1 MRIKY
6 ILAILL
12 QFVVLFGMIGMRQ
25 IWVARGTKIKFRAV
39 AKHTREFLT
48 GDYVIL
54 LYEISYLVLDELK
67 CKESFKKI
75 RKSMLPWRKMKKGI
89 MKHSQFH
96 LGSQVM
102 KFLLLGEQS
111 LNQRPI
117 ESGNTNF
124 KTKTVMSIIL
134 NIGGFF
140 PDLKKGDE
148 AILCLDKRGKAIDLF
163 KDERWK
169 WKKIKDSD
177 DVEKIKGKVL
187 KVTKFTYQTVEV
199 EYGIEN
205 YFVEEDW
212 AKQLESLSYSN
223 LILVEVSL
231 NKKGEAFLTNNFH

>member
-1 MRIKY
+1 
-6 ILAILL
+6 
-12 QFVVLFGMIGMRQ
+12 
-25 IWVARGTKIKFRAV
+25 
-39 AKHTREFLT
+39 
-48 GDYVIL
+48 
-54 LYEISYLVLDELK
+54 
-67 CKESFKKI
+67 
-75 RKSMLPWRKMKKGI
+75 

-163 KDERWK
+163 KDER
-169 WKKIKDSD
+169 
-177 DVEKIKGKVL
+177 
-187 KVTKFTYQTVEV
+187 
-199 EYGIEN
+199 
-205 YFVEEDW
+205 
-212 AKQLESLSYSN
+212 
-223 LILVEVSL
+223 
-231 NKKGEAFLTNNFH
+231 